1 MKLTPLAAAAVAA
14 IGLQA
19 VAAPSVGAAP
29 AASVSS
35 ITQYRVYQN
44 DRPLQEFAKRADAQ
58 AFASRYA
65 YSRVERIAD
74 RAWLWD
80 NLPRYKVYLNGM
92 SRPEWEYAGYAAARA
107 KADALPSAQIRDL
120 QQPGWVYGK
129 APRYRLYQGE
139 KTRPEWSFSSLSAAK
154 KEAARWTGAAIV
166 DIEAAAWIWD
176 NYSSGQVKQAR
187 AGKPVYAVESSEG
200 ARKSVFAFLK
210 DAVLAASELA
220 GSRVVHASSGA
231 VLFSREASYAVLQNG
246 KPVARYFALQSALA
260 KAKSLANSQI
270 VSGGLIWWT
279 NAPYLTVMQGDK
291 ALRSFHTR
299 QSAVSYARGYSGSR
313 IVTADSR
320 ALWSQP
326 KALQVLGWSGS
337 SDEASIVTQLAGT
350 QGVDISSPSWYELA
364 DASGK
369 LQDDSLP
376 ELAAALKQ
384 RGLSVQPLV
393 HNRFDPKLTSAFLA
407 DGNARQ
413 AFIDR
418 LAASL
423 KKLGADGLN
432 LDFENVAGK
441 DRALFSLFV
450 GELGSALRKAGMTL
464 TVDLPRGDTA
474 WDHRTAY
481 DHQAIAEAA
490 DRIVIM
496 AYDEHWQGSDEAGP
510 VSSLDWAEG
519 GIQQFLSYGVPRS
532 KLMLG
537 VPFYVRLWELDAS
550 GEPLGSRA
558 VSMKDVPQLISA
570 KSAYAS
576 FDEAA
581 GLTKYT
587 YAENGSTYVFW
598 AETEQS
604 VSKRIALARKYDL
617 AGIAAWRL
625 GYEPASLWTA
635 VLKQKQS

>member
-1 MKLTPLAAAAVAA
+1 MKFAPLAAAAAFA

-19 VAAPSVGAAP
+19 LAAPSAGAAKSLS
-29 AASVSS
+29 A

-44 DRPLQEFAKRADAQ
+44 DRPLQEFAKQADAE
-58 AFASRYA
+58 AYAARYA

-80 NLPRYKVYLNGM
+80 NLPRYKVYLNGL

-107 KADALPSAQIRDL
+107 KADSLPSAQIRDL
-120 QQPGWVYGK
+120 QQPGWVYSK
-129 APRYRLYQGE
+129 SPRYRVYQGGST
-139 KTRPEWSFSSLSAAK
+139 KPEWAFSTLKAAK
-154 KEAARWTGAAIV
+154 AEAARWAKSHIV

-176 NYSSGQVKQAR
+176 SYTAEQAKQAR
-187 AGKPVYAVESSEG
+187 AAKPVYAVETSAGVRQS
-200 ARKSVFAFLK
+200 AYSFLK
-210 DAVLAASELA
+210 DAALAAAELP
-220 GSRVVHASSGA
+220 GSRVVHAATGA
-231 VLFSREASYAVLQNG
+231 VLFSREASYEVRQGG

-260 KAKSLANSQI
+260 KAKTLAGSQI
-270 VSGGLIWWT
+270 MQGGLIWWT
-279 NAPYLTVMQGDK
+279 NEPYLTVMQGDK
-291 ALRSFHTR
+291 PLRSFHTR
-299 QSAVSYARGYSGSR
+299 QSALSYALGYARSR

-320 ALWSQP
+320 VLWSQP
-326 KALQVLGWSGS
+326 QSLQVLGWSGT
-337 SDEASIVTQLAGT
+337 SDEASIVAQLAGT

-364 DASGK
+364 DASGTLK
-369 LQDDSLP
+369 DDSLP

-393 HNRFDPKLTSAFLA
+393 HNGFDPKRTSAFLA
-407 DGNARQ
+407 DGKARA
-413 AFIDR
+413 AFVSK
-418 LAASL
+418 LTASL

-432 LDFENVAGK
+432 LDFESVAGK
-441 DRALFSLFV
+441 DRALYSLFV
-450 GELGSALRKAGMTL
+450 GELGAALRKAGMTL

-474 WDHRTAY
+474 WDHLTAY

-510 VSSLDWAEG
+510 VSSLGWAEG

-532 KLMLG
+532 KLLLG
-537 VPFYVRLWELDAS
+537 VPFYVRLWELDSS

-558 VSMKDVPQLISA
+558 VAMKDVPQLISS
-570 KSAYAS
+570 KPVYAS
-576 FDEAA
+576 LDEAA